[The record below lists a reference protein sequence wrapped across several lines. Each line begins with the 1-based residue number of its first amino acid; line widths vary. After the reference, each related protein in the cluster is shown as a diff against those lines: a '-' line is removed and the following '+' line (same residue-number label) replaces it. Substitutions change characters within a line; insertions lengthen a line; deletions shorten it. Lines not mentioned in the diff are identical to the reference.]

1 MNNNF
6 ILKEDGKIYH
16 VEMPDS
22 NYDFNCTV
30 CDDWSKADKEV
41 ACKCLSDYRQAL
53 QSAISNAVEVS
64 NFDET
69 EDALLDT
76 YGTHHGFSLTK
87 NHVYS
92 LQCSVRKYYTAK
104 SDNRTI
110 EEMMAGVTLTEKPL
124 TDGVLKSVLVT
135 FPESGNKTE
144 QEQEQTAD
152 QMLAAA
158 VKRHNTNGFPA
169 TTYEEDYAGG
179 SEMYVQESIALDAI
193 RQLQQ
198 QVNSLREQMA
208 THDKCDEIDWNWNP
222 KTVALKEENER
233 LKADIKTIGQILKD
247 GGWID
252 LFEKIIALNPTPKT
266 EGTSI

>member
-6 ILKEDGKIYH
+6 ILKDDGWYWIQKMH
-16 VEMPDS
+16 FEPTDND
-22 NYDFNCTV
+22 NYEERIFN
-30 CDDWSKADKEV
+30 
-41 ACKCLSDYRQAL
+41 RQQYEKDLA
-53 QSAISNAVEVS
+53 SAIRDAVRVS
-64 NFDET
+64 NQGELKFRMHN
-69 EDALLDT
+69 ALSNGRTDVV
-76 YGTHHGFSLTK
+76 YNY
-87 NHVYS
+87 NHPYS